1 MTEETYAEVTLIT
14 GATIVV
20 MADSVGLLM
29 AGGPMQRV
37 DLIGGGQMLV
47 NPEHVVMIE
56 ERDPNRAA

>member
-1 MTEETYAEVTLIT
+1 MSEETYAEVTLTT

-20 MADSVGLLM
+20 MADSVALLL

-37 DLIGGGQMLV
+37 DLINGKQMIV

-56 ERDPNRAA
+56 ERGEG